1 MNETSSGISAYYH
14 AKMKDIEHRLSWREM
29 QIKQYAPISYKF
41 KKAMLKKDRERVA
54 ALFNL
59 SYIQSY
65 KHHLHFSS
73 DEEFH
78 IYLRKFPLH
87 NCFLENNQLQVYF
100 DCMLFEGYT
109 AWFYMDQDG
118 HVRYYTRKGYG
129 LPISLDLLDFIEIC
143 FSVNHFEAKS
153 LFLQWSNAMIQD
165 SLYEQTLRLRYEDN
179 LTNFEGLLEKSSV
192 SKSLSPVYEVYR
204 ELLTIG
210 ASPSYL
216 TITAYESEIFFA
228 SSRYLAARLNKTDH
242 TVISRSIN
250 YLNAIGLIEK
260 VGIADLSL
268 SMQVAMKKWTK
279 QMGYTN
285 PVTLLKIPSLK
296 QNMSTVLERINIA
309 RKMNVTY
316 RNATANAKGRII
328 EESKVIKLNENTRLR
343 ALQLKFEDSLIEKG
357 YVQMQEM
364 IMYFEGL
371 LTKSE
376 IKREWHSLLEVYDCS
391 YVKPSGQMKKA
402 YGLFSNEY
410 VAILK

>member
-1 MNETSSGISAYYH
+1 
-14 AKMKDIEHRLSWREM
+14 MKDIEHRLSWREM
-29 QIKQYAPISYKF
+29 QIKQYAPISYKY

-54 ALFNL
+54 ELFNP

-65 KHHLHFSS
+65 KHQRHFSS

-78 IYLRKFPLH
+78 NYLKKFPLH

-100 DCMLFEGYT
+100 DCMLFEGNT

-129 LPISLDLLDFIEIC
+129 FPISLDLLDFIEIC

-179 LTNFEGLLEKSSV
+179 LIDFEGLLEESSV
-192 SKSLSPVYEVYR
+192 SKSLLPVYEVYR

-210 ASPSYL
+210 ASPNYL

-228 SSRYLAARLNKTDH
+228 SSRYLAARLNRSDH

-260 VGIADLSL
+260 VGINDLSM
-268 SMQVAMKKWTK
+268 SMQDKVKKWTK

-285 PVTLLKIPSLK
+285 PVTLLKIPSLAE
-296 QNMSTVLERINIA
+296 NMSIILEKISIA
-309 RKMNVTY
+309 QKIKVTY
-316 RNATANAKGRII
+316 RNATTNAKERIN
-328 EESKVIKLNENTRLR
+328 EETKLITLHEDTKIN

-357 YVQMQEM
+357 YVYMREIVM
-364 IMYFEGL
+364 HFEGL
-371 LTKSE
+371 LTKGE
-376 IKREWHSLLEVYDCS
+376 IEREWFLLLERYDCL
-391 YVKPSGQMKKA
+391 YVRPNKEMKKT
-402 YGLFSNEY
+402 YGLISNEF
-410 VAILK
+410 VAILKVYS